1 MLRKNRDRTF
11 LCWKFQGN
19 TGRYNSDEERIE
31 GDLEG
36 WFRLPVPY
44 PDWFPS
50 KNIHFRKLKFCHSQS
65 RDDQSSAVPLRVK
78 YWSQ

>member
-36 WFRLPVPY
+36 
-44 PDWFPS
+44 
-50 KNIHFRKLKFCHSQS
+50 
-65 RDDQSSAVPLRVK
+65 
-78 YWSQ
+78 